1 MISLKLKM
9 GEIGVMIGI
18 AVFIVIVQILSLIIA
33 PRLTTYNMQ
42 AFGNPQSSFNYVAP
56 VLYVGLLLAFT
67 AFLLL
72 IIKYKVNWLIQLIMG
87 ITILSTLVYVV
98 FAIMIKF
105 LPSMDLL
112 PIIAISSVA
121 SVILTVALFVY
132 PEWFII
138 DIVGILVA
146 AGASALFG
154 ISLSVIPCI
163 ILLVLLAVYDFISV
177 YKTKHMIKLAE
188 GVMDLKLPILFV
200 MPRRWGYSFK
210 QAQGLPKEGER
221 EAYFMGL
228 GDAVMP
234 TILAVSA
241 NSPLTFPGASTIG
254 FINYPALG
262 TVIGTLV
269 SYAVLMYVVIQLKK
283 PQAGLPF
290 LCTGAIVGFLIGC
303 LVAGINP
310 FQGLSSLF

>member
-1 MISLKLKM
+1 VISLKLKM
-9 GEIGVMIGI
+9 GEMGVMLGI
-18 AVFIVIVQILSLIIA
+18 AVFIVLVQILSLYIA
-33 PRLTTYNMQ
+33 PPLTTYNLQ
-42 AFGNPQSSFNYVAP
+42 AFGNPQSSFNYFAPIFYVAI
-56 VLYVGLLLAFT
+56 LLAFT
-67 AFLLL
+67 AALLL
-72 IIKYKVNWLIQLIMG
+72 ILKYKAGWLIQVIIGLS
-87 ITILSTLVYVV
+87 ILSTLVYVFFV
-98 FAIMIKF
+98 LQVLLF
-105 LPSMDLL
+105 PSMNA
-112 PIIAISSVA
+112 IIAAAISCVLSIV
-121 SVILTVALFVY
+121 LTALLLAY
-132 PEWFII
+132 PEWYVI
-138 DIVGILVA
+138 DVVGILVA

-154 ISLSVIPCI
+154 ISLNIIPTI

-234 TILAVSA
+234 TMLAVSA
-241 NSPLTFPGASTIG
+241 NTFLTAPAIG

-262 TVIGTLV
+262 VMLGTLA
-269 SYAVLMYVVIQLKK
+269 SYAVLMYVVIKLKK

-290 LCTGAIVGFLIGC
+290 LCTGAIIGLLLGC
-303 LVAGINP
+303 LVAGVNP
-310 FQGLSSLF
+310 FQSLNFLF